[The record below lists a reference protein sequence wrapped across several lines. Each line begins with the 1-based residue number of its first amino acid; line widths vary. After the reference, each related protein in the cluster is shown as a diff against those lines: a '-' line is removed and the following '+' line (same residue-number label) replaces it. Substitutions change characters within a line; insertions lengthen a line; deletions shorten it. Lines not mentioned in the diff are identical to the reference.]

1 MLITAVEPRKKMFS
15 AVYIDGEFAFKLDTQ
30 VLIENHI
37 RAGVEIDDEQL
48 KEIVDLSDNRRAK
61 NKALNLLAY
70 KDRTK
75 KELIDR
81 ISEQYSKESAVIA
94 TNRMEE
100 LGLVDDEK
108 YARKMAQQLLEKKCM
123 PKRAVKYKLIEK
135 GIDRE
140 LIEDILC
147 ELEIEPK
154 EQIQKLLETKYRNK
168 LYDEQSRKK
177 TTQALQRMGYSW
189 YDIKPIIDEYIED
202 DEEYMY

>member
-147 ELEIEPK
+147 ELEVEPK